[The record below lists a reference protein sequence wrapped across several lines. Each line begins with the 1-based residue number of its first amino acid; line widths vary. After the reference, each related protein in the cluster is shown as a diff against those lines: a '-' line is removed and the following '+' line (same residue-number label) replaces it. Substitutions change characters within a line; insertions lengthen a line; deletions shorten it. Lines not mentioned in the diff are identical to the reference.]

1 MVTTLE
7 KTCPATHTAVSG
19 KGEGVGWGW
28 VSSRRFDN
36 ILLANRLTLKNLC
49 VFFLLFRRKL
59 THDASRISMDVKFYY
74 KFPCTSEKVSFHAVK
89 YTNHPQGT
97 IKWVSQK
104 SFYQEVCKE
113 GESVNIGN
121 IQHKVCNPGNPPHM
135 YCFTKTKTRYA
146 KDLLFDLFLKRNNDA
161 NWSDLKRT
169 QKDSMYIKYGV
180 GCDCGWQ
187 FHTGDSDES
196 RTGEQ

>member
-1 MVTTLE
+1 M
-7 KTCPATHTAVSG
+7 
-19 KGEGVGWGW
+19 
-28 VSSRRFDN
+28 SSRRFDN

-49 VFFLLFRRKL
+49 VFFHLVRHKL
-59 THDASRISMDVKFYY
+59 THDASGISMDVTFYY
-74 KFPCTSEKVSFHAVK
+74 KSPCTSEEVSFHAVK
-89 YTNHPQGT
+89 YTSHPQFT
-97 IKWVSQK
+97 IKLVSQK

-121 IQHKVCNPGNPPHM
+121 IQHKVCNPGKPPHM

-146 KDLLFDLFLKRNNDA
+146 KDLLFDVFVKRNNDA
-161 NWSDLKRT
+161 NWSELKGT
-169 QKDSMYIKYGV
+169 HMDSMYIKYGV

-187 FHTGDSDES
+187 FHKGDSDES